1 MKNVINEAGLY
12 RLVMRSTKTEA
23 KAFQKWVTGT
33 VLPSIRKNGLVLPRN
48 SERVARGSPF
58 ADSPRTPTGSLR
70 LTEGAPC
77 VLRGVFPLTIGE
89 PPRPAPAP
97 LPGASD

>member
-33 VLPSIRKNGLVLPRN
+33 VLPAIRKNGG
-48 SERVARGSPF
+48 RGETAS
-58 ADSPRTPTGSLR
+58 G
-70 LTEGAPC
+70 
-77 VLRGVFPLTIGE
+77 PLTIAPKMSAGSSRLALSRN
-89 PPRPAPAP
+89 PPYPHR
-97 LPGASD
+97 LPEVE